1 MLSLVIPVYKNQAN
15 LDRLLDELI
24 RLADQ
29 VPDELEVVFVV
40 DGSPDGCLE
49 ILRSRLPS
57 VPLRSLLISLSRNF
71 GSFSAI
77 KAGLER
83 GGGEYLAVLAA
94 DLQEPPDLIL
104 QFFEVLRKGE
114 ADIVFGC
121 RAKRSDPWVATVFS
135 NLFWV
140 LFRKFVIPD
149 IPKGGVDVFGCTREV
164 RDCILQ
170 FREANTNLIALLF
183 WIGFRR
189 HFIAYE
195 RAPRLEGKGNWTFRK
210 RLQYCADSIFNF
222 TDLPIQLLLY
232 VGAFG
237 TFTATTVS
245 IVVLVSKL
253 VGNIRVPGYTALVL
267 TIIFFGGL
275 TSLGLG
281 IIGQYL
287 WLTLLNARRRP
298 NYIISSVQETKL
310 SPGREHPRGPATE
323 PSSEGR
329 R

>member
-29 VPDELEVVFVV
+29 APDELEVVFVV

-121 RAKRSDPWVATVFS
+121 RVKRSDPWVATVFS
-135 NLFWV
+135 NLFWF

-149 IPKGGVDVFGCTREV
+149 IPKGGVDIFGCTREV

-210 RLQYCADSIFNF
+210 RLQYCVDSIFNF

-237 TFTATTVS
+237 TFAATTVS
-245 IVVLVSKL
+245 IVVLVCKL

-267 TIIFFGGL
+267 AIIFFGGL

-310 SPGREHPRGPATE
+310 SPGGEHPDGPAAE
-323 PSSEGR
+323 PSSEGCR
-329 R
+329 